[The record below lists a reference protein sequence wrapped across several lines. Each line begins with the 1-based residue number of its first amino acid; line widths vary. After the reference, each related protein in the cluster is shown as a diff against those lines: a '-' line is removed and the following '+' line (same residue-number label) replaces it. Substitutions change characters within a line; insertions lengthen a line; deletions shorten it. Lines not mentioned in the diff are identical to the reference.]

1 MAKVATEILGGNN
14 TYMRENNLQKNISK
28 KEINAMWRII
38 EARIFV
44 PSGLENALRRAGIRN
59 FISVLDF
66 LLVSF
71 LIKMILFN

>member
-1 MAKVATEILGGNN
+1 
-14 TYMRENNLQKNISK
+14 
-28 KEINAMWRII
+28 MWRII
-38 EARIFV
+38 EARNFV
-44 PSGLENALRRAGIRN
+44 PRGLENALRRAGIRN